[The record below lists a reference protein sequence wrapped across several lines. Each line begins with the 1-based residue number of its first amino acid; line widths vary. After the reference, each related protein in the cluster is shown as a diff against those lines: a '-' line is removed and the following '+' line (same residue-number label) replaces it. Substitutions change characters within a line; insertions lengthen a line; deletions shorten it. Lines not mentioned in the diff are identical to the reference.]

1 MQISVTF
8 KNLDPSEHLKTYV
21 KEKLN
26 KFDKFFDNPA
36 EAKVV
41 LSIEKFRHIAEIKL
55 LSDKLQIN
63 SKEETHD
70 MYPAID
76 LVLDKLEKQVK
87 KNKQKQKIKTRGLK
101 ARQMGNDFIRDDH
114 ANQAETAQY
123 EIIKKTVAYTPTEVN
138 EAIMQ
143 MKMTDTDFLVFTNI
157 KTDKINVLRMQ
168 DDNKFELI
176 QPENNNS

>member
-1 MQISVTF
+1 MQTSVTF
-8 KNLDPSEHLKTYV
+8 KNLDPSEHLKSYV

-41 LSIEKFRHIAEIKL
+41 LSVKKSRHIAEIKL
-55 LSDKLQIN
+55 LSDKLQVN

-76 LVLDKLEKQVK
+76 LVLSKLEKQVK
-87 KNKQKQKIKTRGLK
+87 KNKQKQKIKTRGFK
-101 ARQMGNDFIRDDH
+101 ARQMGNEFMRDDH
-114 ANQAETAQY
+114 ANHAETAQY
-123 EIIKKTVAYTPTEVN
+123 EIIDKPMVYMPIDVN

-143 MKMTDTDFLVFTNI
+143 MKMSDTNFFVFTNI
-157 KTDKINVLRMQ
+157 KTDKVNVLRMQ
-168 DDNKFELI
+168 DDDKFELI
-176 QPENNNS
+176 QPKSNNN